1 VRCCLGHNRTRD
13 RLTYSEKSAPT
24 VAIFGEDW
32 VFGQALELLLAGVD
46 YDARFLGEPR
56 MGGELS
62 ELLVGVRLLLL
73 APAVKEAW
81 REEFLRAVSSS
92 WAIADM
98 PVLELVSA
106 HGEEM
111 SRREGLVPWP
121 CRIEHLKREIETTL
135 ASGLDTTIVREDST

>member
-1 VRCCLGHNRTRD
+1 VRCSLGHNRTGD
-13 RLTYSEKSAPT
+13 RLTDSEISAPT

-56 MGGELS
+56 MDELS

-92 WAIADM
+92 GAIADM
-98 PVLELVSA
+98 SVLELVSA

-121 CRIEHLKREIETTL
+121 CRIENLKREIETTL
-135 ASGLDTTIVREDST
+135 ASGLDTTIVREDSA